1 MTVARVG
8 VAKVWVAELGVAK
21 KRWQKR
27 GDKKEV
33 VEKANGGRNSG
44 VAKKGWP
51 KRGGKKEVTKRG
63 ASRMAEVVVKKQLAT
78 VGNKICF
85 FSFGNYTAISSR

>member
-8 VAKVWVAELGVAK
+8 VAKVWVGELGVAK

-44 VAKKGWP
+44 GCCTGVPKKTWQ
-51 KRGGKKEVTKRG
+51 KRGDKKEVAEKR
-63 ASRMAEVVVKKQLAT
+63 
-78 VGNKICF
+78 
-85 FSFGNYTAISSR
+85 

>member
-8 VAKVWVAELGVAK
+8 VAKVWVGELGVAK

-33 VEKANGGRNSG
+33 AQKRWQEWVAGKECDACAVRSG
-44 VAKKGWP
+44 
-51 KRGGKKEVTKRG
+51 
-63 ASRMAEVVVKKQLAT
+63 Q
-78 VGNKICF
+78 ICD
-85 FSFGNYTAISSR
+85 AI